1 MKKEIMFIF
10 LCLIMLGFVSGACKL
25 DVTMINQDPYS
36 AVPGEYVKLVF
47 QVDGVENPDCK
58 EVTFELIPQYPLVFD
73 PNTSSIRK
81 VSSGNYKRGYL
92 SALIATY
99 KVRVDWDALDGDNP
113 IDVRYWSSSD
123 STDSWTV
130 EQFNLNVENVIAD
143 FEVYVKDYDET
154 TRIITFEI
162 LNIENNDV
170 EALTIEVPKQDNI
183 SIKGSN
189 KNIVGDLDSNEY
201 TTAEFEAIP
210 KDGEI
215 SLKITYTDE
224 IGVRRSLEK
233 IVVFDSSYFN
243 GRIADQTSTPWLT
256 YIIILVVLFFVG
268 RWIWKRRKRK
278 HHEEKRR

>member
-1 MKKEIMFIF
+1 
-10 LCLIMLGFVSGACKL
+10 MLGFVSGACKL